1 MSHVDEGTL
10 HAYLDGELPAPERER
25 WAVHIAACAECR
37 TRLEEE
43 RALAA
48 RARELLAHVAP
59 PARAPVA
66 PRARRPARA
75 WRSVRLPLA
84 WAATVTIAFA
94 VGWYLQGAR
103 VIRAPVPGTGESG
116 GVAPAPV
123 ALTPPPSPPPPAA
136 TAHPR
141 PPERAAVPVG
151 ALHLQA
157 EPSERQAPAAGGALT
172 DGDSGMDE
180 ARRLLGQPPAVLA
193 GLAIRRVSVAE
204 DGDVVVEQ
212 QLESGTV
219 IRLYERPAS
228 GATPSPAADAVA
240 APSRAAASRRAPAVE
255 AAEARAPRAG
265 ERLARY
271 VGSLRVEI
279 AGPLPADS
287 LTKLLDLVN
296 R

>member
-25 WAVHIAACAECR
+25 LAVHIAACAECR

-43 RALAA
+43 RALAV
-48 RARELLAHVAP
+48 RARELLTHIAP

-66 PRARRPARA
+66 PRGRRPARA
-75 WRSVRLPLA
+75 WRGVRLPLPLPLPLA

-103 VIRAPVPGTGESG
+103 VMRAPVPGTGESG

-123 ALTPPPSPPPPAA
+123 APTPPPSPPPAP

-141 PPERAAVPVG
+141 PPQRAAVPAG
-151 ALHLQA
+151 APHLQA
-157 EPSERQAPAAGGALT
+157 EPSEREAPAAGAALP
-172 DGDSGMDE
+172 DRDSGMDE
-180 ARRLLGQPPAVLA
+180 ARRLLGQPPVVLA
-193 GLAIRRVSVAE
+193 GLAIRRVSVAD
-204 DGDVVVEQ
+204 DGAVVVEQ

-240 APSRAAASRRAPAVE
+240 APSRAADSRRAPAVE
-255 AAEARAPRAG
+255 AAEARAPRA
-265 ERLARY
+265 
-271 VGSLRVEI
+271 
-279 AGPLPADS
+279 
-287 LTKLLDLVN
+287 
-296 R
+296 